1 MNHETFYAIDNIPFY
16 AQNQTYTMRSC
27 FLIGSDE
34 RGLLRV
40 YIVQVTRL
48 KFEILQIEKIYCM
61 YLQNI

>member
-1 MNHETFYAIDNIPFY
+1 M
-16 AQNQTYTMRSC
+16 SK
-27 FLIGSDE
+27 GSI
-34 RGLLRV
+34 LRV